1 MFRRKTVFPAS
12 QIVQLVQPPNVM
24 YASQNTTQ
32 MARIVLLV
40 QLIVIHVQRTYVQI
54 VKLGIMLQLL
64 NVSNVANIV
73 RNVMLPLV

>member
-1 MFRRKTVFPAS
+1 MFRRRTVFPAN

>member
-1 MFRRKTVFPAS
+1 MFRRRTVFPAN

-24 YASQNTTQ
+24 YASQNTMQ
-32 MARIVLLV
+32 MARIVLFV